1 MANAFKST
9 TSGSIGTT
17 LTNVYTCPGST
28 TTIILGASLANIDNN
43 NIGGSIKLAKNG
55 TGVGVDDVF
64 IVKEAP
70 VPVGSAVEV
79 MAGNKVVM
87 EAADV
92 LQFQSDTASSLD
104 VTVSLLE
111 IT

>member
-1 MANAFKST
+1 MANTFKST

>member
-1 MANAFKST
+1 M
-9 TSGSIGTT
+9 
-17 LTNVYTCPGST
+17 
-28 TTIILGASLANIDNN
+28 
-43 NIGGSIKLAKNG
+43 AKNG

>member
-1 MANAFKST
+1 MANTFKST

-79 MAGNKVVM
+79 MAGNKGVM

-92 LQFQSDTASSLD
+92 LQFQSDTASWLD
-104 VTVSLLE
+104 VEVSFLE